1 MKQTRS
7 KNSGGTSTPMMKQ
20 YLAIKGEH
28 PDAILFFRM
37 GDFYEM
43 FLDDAVVAAQVL
55 KIALTTRDKGK
66 DNAVPM
72 CGIPYHAAQ
81 GYLTKLVQAGH
92 KVAICEQVEDP
103 ALAKGLVR
111 REVTRIVTPGT
122 VVEETLLDADSPS
135 YLAAVNPVSGG
146 YGLAL
151 VEASTGEFM
160 VTGFEGDGAASR
172 LATTLAQYEPREV
185 LMPEG
190 AGGPD
195 ALLHAAGHLTA
206 IEKYRFNQDAARETL
221 KRSFGVGTLSGFG
234 THLTGPALGA
244 AGAALWYLGEV
255 HGEPPGHLKPPRTI
269 QDDEI
274 LVLDPNTLGNLE
286 ILRSATDGRREGS
299 LLAVMDMT
307 VTHQGSRL
315 LREMLI
321 RPLLQVGQID
331 ERLDLVEELVGE
343 VILRGRIR
351 KKLRQVSDIERIVA
365 RFASGTAG
373 PRDAVSLA
381 QSLEELP
388 RVKGLLADLDSDLGE
403 QVCRM
408 IHPLDELSA
417 YLENALVSSP
427 PATLREGGVFREGHN
442 VELDELRSLTTDG
455 RKFLSDMEARE
466 KEATRIPS
474 LKIGF
479 NRVFGYYLEVTNAHK
494 EMVPEAWIR
503 KQTLVSAERYITEEL
518 KGLEEKILSAQE
530 RMVALE
536 RELFEDLRRE
546 IGRSTGPL
554 QVSARGLAMADVFT
568 SLAELAHCS
577 SYARPTFL
585 EDDPEGRISI
595 TQGRHPVLEKGGVSG
610 TFVPN
615 DLYIDSGL
623 NRMMIITGPNM
634 AGKSTFMR
642 QVALIAIMAQAGSFV
657 PAREVLISPVDR
669 VFTRVGAS
677 DQLARGLSTFMVE
690 MVETAEILNNAT
702 GRSLVILDEIGRG
715 TSTFDGISIAWA
727 VAEELLEGSPR
738 GCRTLFATHYHE
750 LTELA
755 LTREG
760 VKNYNVSIREWGEKL
775 VFLHRVQ
782 EGASDKSYGISVGK
796 LAGLPGT
803 VVTRAREILGNLE
816 SHALDREGM
825 PVLVS
830 GEEGVYGEGAS
841 ESQMGLFNDGTRNI
855 LDMLGDADIDALSP
869 LEALNLL
876 ARMKK
881 YKILETD
888 D

>member
-1 MKQTRS
+1 MKQSRLKTA
-7 KNSGGTSTPMMKQ
+7 GGTSTPMMKQ
-20 YLAIKGEH
+20 YLSIKGEH

-43 FLDDAVVAAQVL
+43 FMDDAVVAAQVL

-72 CGIPYHAAQ
+72 CGIPYHAAE

-103 ALAKGLVR
+103 AKAKGLVR

-122 VVEETLLDADSPS
+122 VVEESLLDAAAPS
-135 YLAAVNPVSGG
+135 YLAAVNSVSAG

-151 VEASTGEFM
+151 VEATTGQFL
-160 VTGFEGDGAASR
+160 VTAFEGEGAGAR
-172 LATTLAQYEPREV
+172 LATTLGQFEPREV
-185 LMPEG
+185 LIADEVNESLASM
-190 AGGPD
+190 
-195 ALLHAAGHLTA
+195 LTVSHLTT
-206 IEKYRFNQDAARETL
+206 IEKFRFNQDAAGEIL
-221 KRSFGVGTLSGFG
+221 KGFFGVGTLAGFG
-234 THLTGPALGA
+234 AHLAGPALGA

-255 HGEPPGHLKPPRTI
+255 HGELPSHLKPA
-269 QDDEI
+269 QELWDDEI
-274 LVLDPNTLGNLE
+274 LILDPNTLRNLE
-286 ILRSATDGRREGS
+286 ILKSATDARREGS
-299 LLAVMDMT
+299 LLSVMDMT
-307 VTHQGSRL
+307 VTPQGARL

-321 RPLLQVGQID
+321 RPLSRVEKID

-343 VILRGRIR
+343 VMQRGRIR

-388 RVKGLLADLDSDLGE
+388 KMQSTLADLNSDLGE
-403 QVCRM
+403 QVCTM
-408 IHPLDELSA
+408 IHPLEELSF
-417 YLENALVSSP
+417 YLETALVPSP
-427 PATLREGGVFREGHN
+427 PATLRDGGIFREGHN
-442 VELDELRSLTTDG
+442 PELDELRSMTTDG

-466 KEATRIPS
+466 KAATGISS

-494 EMVPEAWIR
+494 ELVPEEWIR
-503 KQTLVSAERYITEEL
+503 KQTLVNAERYITEEL

-530 RMVALE
+530 RMVVLE
-536 RELFEDLRRE
+536 RELFEQMRQEVLLHTE
-546 IGRSTGPL
+546 LL
-554 QVSARGLAMADVFT
+554 QATARGLAMADVYA
-568 SLAELAHCS
+568 SLAELAHSS
-577 SYARPTFL
+577 SYIRPTML
-585 EDDPEGRISI
+585 EGDLEGRISL
-595 TQGRHPVLEKGGVSG
+595 TQSRHPVLEKGGVSG

-615 DLYIDSGL
+615 DLYVDSRL

-634 AGKSTFMR
+634 AGKSTYMR
-642 QVALIAIMAQAGSFV
+642 QVAIAVIMAQMGSFV
-657 PAREVLISPVDR
+657 PAREALISPVDR

-677 DQLARGLSTFMVE
+677 DQLAKGLSTFMVE
-690 MVETAEILNNAT
+690 MVEAAEILNNAT
-702 GRSLVILDEIGRG
+702 GKSLVILDEIGRG

-727 VAEELLEGSPR
+727 VAEELLEGKPR

-755 LTREG
+755 LTSEG
-760 VKNYNVSIREWGEKL
+760 VNNFNVTIREWGEKL

-796 LAGLPGT
+796 LAGLPGS
-803 VVTRAREILGNLE
+803 VVSRARDILGNLE
-816 SHALDREGM
+816 SHALDREGV

-830 GEEGVYGEGAS
+830 SEEDSYGES
-841 ESQMGLFNDGTRNI
+841 SPDPQMGLFSDGAQDI
-855 LDMLGDADIDALSP
+855 LEMLGEADIDSLSP
-869 LEALNLL
+869 LDALNLL
-876 ARMKK
+876 AKMKK
-881 YKILETD
+881 RYE
-888 D
+888 